1 MYNKIKIKIE
11 IKPIIIINF
20 NSKSLIA
27 TILPNK
33 KLLKL
38 ALFETKPDNKP
49 ATDTLKDIIIA
60 IDISPYFEIFFLMYS
75 IDKAAIIQKIT
86 EAKIGF
92 ILKTSPKV
100 IPAREVCDIA
110 SPIIESLFKT
120 ITTPMHGII
129 IAKIIPTKKALLIKS
144 N

>member
-1 MYNKIKIKIE
+1 MKNAETYKQQVFKILDPEKT
-11 IKPIIIINF
+11 IINF

-75 IDKAAIIQKIT
+75 IDKAAIIQKLQ
-86 EAKIGF
+86 K
-92 ILKTSPKV
+92 LKLDLYYLSQAHPYEK
-100 IPAREVCDIA
+100 
-110 SPIIESLFKT
+110 
-120 ITTPMHGII
+120 
-129 IAKIIPTKKALLIKS
+129 